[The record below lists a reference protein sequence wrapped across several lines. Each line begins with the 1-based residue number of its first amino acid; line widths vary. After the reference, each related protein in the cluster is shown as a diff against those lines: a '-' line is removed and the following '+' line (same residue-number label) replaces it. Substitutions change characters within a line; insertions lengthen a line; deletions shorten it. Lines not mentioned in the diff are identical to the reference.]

1 MLFLIQKYSDI
12 QRICLQIVLFAG
24 VFKLEGDSLLS
35 VDKKYKQGNNVVFQI
50 SHHFYYIKIRIK
62 IDINTEVNFNIEN
75 QTINNISINIFT
87 SIQYLHIKVKSQQG
101 RDWVSDWPRPVCTH
115 YDQ

>member
-35 VDKKYKQGNNVVFQI
+35 VDKKYKQGNNVVFKI

-62 IDINTEVNFNIEN
+62 IDINTKVNFNIEN
-75 QTINNISINIFT
+75 QTINNISLNIFT
-87 SIQYLHIKVKSQQG
+87 SIQWVFSSAKAHILKSSLNKAVTESVT
-101 RDWVSDWPRPVCTH
+101 DHD
-115 YDQ
+115 